1 MMTRS
6 DLIRAD
12 IRWLL
17 LSMGL
22 TVVGCG
28 GENLVLPDQGEP
40 ASLAVVRGN
49 KQSGTIGEAL
59 GDSLVVQVN
68 DRFNDPVANAL
79 VTWRAE
85 GGGSVVPD
93 SNRTGQDGRAATLRI
108 LGDVPGT
115 YVTFATVEGLTDAT
129 FTTTAVAA
137 KLLLTAQPSAI
148 ATTGIPFEQQP
159 VLQLA
164 DPAGNPIARAD
175 VAVTVQIADG
185 GGSLE
190 GTTTA
195 VSTADGQV
203 IFTDLAIRGSPGT
216 RRLVFAADGFA
227 SATSD
232 LVALGVGVP
241 ASIAL
246 AAGDQQTAVVGTAV
260 AIAPAVI
267 VKDADGNPLPGV
279 PVTFSVTA
287 GGGSVTGGSVTTGS
301 DGVATVGQ
309 WTVGKSAGTNKL
321 KAEVTGTALSG
332 SPVVFTA
339 TGVPGPLSTDKTT
352 VEAAPGSIP
361 ASNGSAASTIT
372 VTARDAFGNGLSGL
386 EVVLAA
392 PGDGN
397 AVTQP
402 AGSTNGSGVATGK
415 LSSTRAG
422 SVVIS
427 ATVAGTA
434 IPQTANVT
442 VNPAAPAASK
452 SSATVPN
459 GTAGSATPIAISLK
473 DAFGNPV
480 PGAASSISIQVTGA
494 NTVNGINAHD
504 DGGGN
509 YSASYTPIKTGTDQV
524 QVRVGG
530 TSVLAGPFPSQV
542 VAGPA
547 NAATTTA
554 DVSGGSIFFQ
564 IPITVAVHVRD
575 AQGNPLRRGGDQV
588 VIRVDGGAPL
598 NVTYNAEQDSYTATS
613 QATSAG
619 PHEVDIRLNGTPI
632 SGNPYTVTTNV
643 F

>member
-1 MMTRS
+1 M
-6 DLIRAD
+6 
-12 IRWLL
+12 L
-17 LSMGL
+17 LSMGITL
-22 TVVGCG
+22 AACG
-28 GENLVLPDQGEP
+28 GEDLVLPNEGEP

-59 GDSLVVQVN
+59 GDSLVVQVT
-68 DRFNDPVANAL
+68 DRFNNPVPNAL

-85 GGGSVVPD
+85 GGGSVAPD
-93 SNRTGQDGRAATLRI
+93 SNRTGQEGKAATLRI

-115 YVTFATVEGLTDAT
+115 YVTFATVEGLPDAT

-137 KLLLTAQPSAI
+137 KLLLTTQPSAI
-148 ATTGIPFEQQP
+148 ATTGTPFAQQP

-175 VAVTVQIADG
+175 VTVTVQIGSG

-190 GTTTA
+190 GTTTG

-216 RRLVFAADGFA
+216 RQLIFAADGFA

-246 AAGDQQTAVVGTAV
+246 SAGDQQTATVGTAV
-260 AIAPAVI
+260 PIAPAVV
-267 VKDADGNPLPGV
+267 VKDADDNPLPGV

-287 GGGSVTGGSVTTGS
+287 GGGSVSGGSVTTGS

-309 WTVGKSAGTNKL
+309 WTLGKIAGTNTV
-321 KAEVTGTALSG
+321 KAEVTGSALSG

-339 TGVPGPLSTDKTT
+339 SAVPGPLSADKTT

-361 ASNGSAASTIT
+361 ASNGSGASTIT
-372 VTARDAFGNGLSGL
+372 VTARDGFGNALSGL

-392 PGDGN
+392 TGEGN
-397 AVTQP
+397 TLTQP
-402 AGSTNGSGVATGK
+402 SGSTNGSGVATGK
-415 LSSTRAG
+415 LSSTHAG
-422 SVVIS
+422 SVVVS
-427 ATVAGTA
+427 ATVTGTA
-434 IPQTANVT
+434 IPQTATIT
-442 VNPAAPAASK
+442 VAPAAPAASK

-459 GTAGSATPIAISLK
+459 GTAGAATTMAISLK

-480 PGAASSISIQVTGA
+480 PGAPSSISVQVTGA
-494 NTVNGINAHD
+494 NTVNGINASD
-504 DGGGN
+504 QGGGN
-509 YSASYTPIKTGTDQV
+509 YTATYTPIRTGDDQV

-530 TSVLAGPFPSQV
+530 AVVGGPFVSHV

-547 NAATTTA
+547 DPGHTTA
-554 DVSGGSIFFQ
+554 EFGEGSVFFDRD
-564 IPITVAVHVRD
+564 ITVAVHVRD
-575 AQGNPLRRGGDQV
+575 GFNNPLRRGGDQV
-588 VIRVDGGAPL
+588 LVRIDGGAP
-598 NVTYNAEQDSYTATS
+598 VTATYDQGADVYAAS
-613 QATSAG
+613 V
-619 PHEVDIRLNGTPI
+619 PHGNTGNHQVDITLNGTPI
-632 SGNPYTVTTNV
+632 NGSPYTVTTNL